1 MKKPLGETAEALDEL
16 AGEYVLGTLSAEQ
29 HEAVRQ
35 RLPGDQQLRGAV
47 DAWEQRLLALNAL
60 AEPLPPSPRLWG
72 RISRSVDAQSQSQ
85 SQPQRKAASAQP
97 RRWWHRLVLWQ
108 GLAGAG
114 LVASLLLAFT
124 LLTAKA
130 PEPSYLVVLVA
141 PADSAPGWVVQAS
154 DARSIQLIP
163 LGQFAVPSDKVL
175 QFWTKGEQWQA
186 PLSLG
191 LVKPGE
197 QYRVPA
203 HDLPPLEPNQLFELT
218 LERAGGSPTGRPT
231 GPVQFIGRAVK
242 VL

>member
-1 MKKPLGETAEALDEL
+1 MKKPQGETADALDEL

-35 RLPGDQQLRGAV
+35 RLTEDQPLRAAV

-60 AEPLPPSPRLWG
+60 AEPLAPSPRLWA
-72 RISRSVDAQSQSQ
+72 RISRSVDAQL
-85 SQPQRKAASAQP
+85 QPQRVGPPAQAE
-97 RRWWHRLVLWQ
+97 RWWHRLVLWQ

-154 DARSIQLIP
+154 DTRSIQLIP

-203 HDLPPLEPNQLFELT
+203 DGLPPLEPNQLFELT

>member
-1 MKKPLGETAEALDEL
+1 MKKPQGETADALDEL

-35 RLPGDQQLRGAV
+35 RLTEDQQLRGAV

-72 RISRSVDAQSQSQ
+72 RISRSVDAQPQP
-85 SQPQRKAASAQP
+85 QPQRIAPPTQSG
-97 RRWWHRLVLWQ
+97 RWWHRLVLWQ

-154 DARSIQLIP
+154 DTRSIQLIP

>member
-35 RLPGDQQLRGAV
+35 RLTGDQQLRGAV

-60 AEPLPPSPRLWG
+60 AEPLPPNPRLWG
-72 RISRSVDAQSQSQ
+72 RISRSVDAQSQTL
-85 SQPQRKAASAQP
+85 PQRIAPP
-97 RRWWHRLVLWQ
+97 RQSGRWWHRLVLWQ

-130 PEPSYLVVLVA
+130 PEPSFLVVLVA

-154 DARSIQLIP
+154 DTRSIQLIP

>member
-35 RLPGDQQLRGAV
+35 RLTGDQQLRGAV

-60 AEPLPPSPRLWG
+60 AEPLPPNPRLWG
-72 RISRSVDAQSQSQ
+72 RISRSVDAQSQT
-85 SQPQRKAASAQP
+85 QPQRIAPP
-97 RRWWHRLVLWQ
+97 RQSGRWWHRLVLWQ

-130 PEPSYLVVLVA
+130 PEPSFLVVLVA

-154 DARSIQLIP
+154 DTRSIQLIP